1 MAIVK
6 SKTEVAA
13 YALAVAASAAL
24 LIAAYAHRTPFSSQE
39 AWGFVTGGWCVW
51 LQVKENIWAWPIS
64 LVNNAVFFFL
74 FQRERLFGDMGL
86 QAAYFTLGAYGWYT
100 WLFGGQAHTH
110 AKVVRSSARLL
121 VILSVVTVAATTLL
135 TIYLRSIN
143 DAAPLLDAFTTV
155 LSLIAQGMLARKL
168 IENWPAW
175 IVVNIISI
183 AMFVYKNLYLTALL
197 SVVFT
202 AMCILGYL
210 RWSRQL
216 HESSREETSVL
227 V

>member
-6 SKTEVAA
+6 SRTEVRV

-110 AKVVRSSARLL
+110 AKGGAVLGAAAGDSFAGDGGRHHAPDDLSA
-121 VILSVVTVAATTLL
+121 
-135 TIYLRSIN
+135 
-143 DAAPLLDAFTTV
+143 
-155 LSLIAQGMLARKL
+155 
-168 IENWPAW
+168 E
-175 IVVNIISI
+175 
-183 AMFVYKNLYLTALL
+183 
-197 SVVFT
+197 
-202 AMCILGYL
+202 
-210 RWSRQL
+210 
-216 HESSREETSVL
+216 H
-227 V
+227 

>member
-1 MAIVK
+1 
-6 SKTEVAA
+6 
-13 YALAVAASAAL
+13 
-24 LIAAYAHRTPFSSQE
+24 
-39 AWGFVTGGWCVW
+39 
-51 LQVKENIWAWPIS
+51 
-64 LVNNAVFFFL
+64 
-74 FQRERLFGDMGL
+74 
-86 QAAYFTLGAYGWYT
+86 
-100 WLFGGQAHTH
+100 
-110 AKVVRSSARLL
+110 VVRSSARLL
-121 VILSVVTVAATTLL
+121 VILSLVTVAATTLL

-183 AMFVYKNLYLTALL
+183 AMYVYKNLYLTALL